1 MSQSP
6 KVDFSSIKQNITNES
21 SNSISKNE
29 ETQSNNKKRNSFSNI
44 LQDNKNFIEKKNFTK
59 GDSSPNINYY
69 YNSFGN
75 SPIVD
80 YYAGVTINHNYYTPD
95 DIYKKKEDNF
105 FDNNNNINSKTM
117 PYPFIIIIF
126 IIIIIVI
133 IINIIISF
141 IDNINSISFKFIL

>member
-6 KVDFSSIKQNITNES
+6 KVDFSSLKKNISNES
-21 SNSISKNE
+21 SIPISKNE
-29 ETQSNNKKRNSFSNI
+29 ETQSNIKKINSFKNI
-44 LQDNKNFIEKKNFTK
+44 SQDNKNFIEKKNFTK

-95 DIYKKKEDNF
+95 DIYKKKEENF
-105 FDNNNNINSKTM
+105 F
-117 PYPFIIIIF
+117 
-126 IIIIIVI
+126 
-133 IINIIISF
+133 
-141 IDNINSISFKFIL
+141 